1 MFEKNG
7 EELMKADPNE
17 RDPKVMVDI
26 AAFLIWLSS
35 PSSNLT
41 WKEMQTIFD
50 DDGVVFS
57 LRVWM

>member
-1 MFEKNG
+1 MFKNNA
-7 EELMKADPNE
+7 EELMKAPSE
-17 RDPKVMVDI
+17 RNTKVLVDV

-35 PSSNLT
+35 PSSNIT

-50 DDGVVFS
+50 NDGVAFS

>member
-1 MFEKNG
+1 MFKNNA
-7 EELMKADPNE
+7 EELMKAPSE
-17 RDPKVMVDI
+17 RNAKVLVDV

-35 PSSNLT
+35 PSSNIT

-50 DDGVVFS
+50 NDGVAFS